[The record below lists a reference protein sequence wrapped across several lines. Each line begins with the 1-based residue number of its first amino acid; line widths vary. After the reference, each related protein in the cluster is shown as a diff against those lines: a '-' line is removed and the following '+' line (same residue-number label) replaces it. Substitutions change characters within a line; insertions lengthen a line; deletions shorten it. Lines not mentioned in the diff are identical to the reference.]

1 VNLPLSVGF
10 WESSGHPVRAFA
22 NEGCSMEK
30 EPNMERKHSCLDQF
44 ERDDESKQSLE
55 DLKNETGPSKNLVS
69 RLAEAVVRSITG
81 EK

>member
-1 VNLPLSVGF
+1 
-10 WESSGHPVRAFA
+10 
-22 NEGCSMEK
+22 MEK

>member
-10 WESSGHPVRAFA
+10 WESSGHPIRAFA
-22 NEGCSMEK
+22 NEGCSMQQEGHT
-30 EPNMERKHSCLDQF
+30 ERKHSCLDQF

-55 DLKNETGPSKNLVS
+55 YLKNETRPSKNLVS